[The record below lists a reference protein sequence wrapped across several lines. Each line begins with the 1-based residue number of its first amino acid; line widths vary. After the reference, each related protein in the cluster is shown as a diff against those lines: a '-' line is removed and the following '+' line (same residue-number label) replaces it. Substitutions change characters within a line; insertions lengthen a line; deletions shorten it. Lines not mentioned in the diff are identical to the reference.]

1 MSVQALDLGLEA
13 PPQRGLSL
21 PRARLDELH
30 ALLTLDPI
38 AGASP
43 SRTLFVVSEAA
54 KARLA
59 RRTCP
64 SCLETVLTAP
74 ACAVVGYDFAF
85 AVQLALSSQAAE
97 PGDTDLAIRT
107 ASLGAALQG
116 DGLIRA
122 AAALGLG
129 ATPIA
134 NFDAAALRAE
144 FFGETSATVV
154 FVCRLDLNPGSSW
167 RPECPKP

>member
-1 MSVQALDLGLEA
+1 MSAQVLDLVLER
-13 PPQRGLSL
+13 PPRPALSL

-30 ALLTLDPI
+30 ALLTLDPV

-43 SRTLFVVSEAA
+43 ARTLFVVSETA

-64 SCLETVLTAP
+64 TTSDAVLGAP
-74 ACAVVGYDFAF
+74 ACAIIGYDFAF

-97 PGDTDLAIRT
+97 PGDADLAIRI
-107 ASLGAALQG
+107 AALGAALQG
-116 DGLIRA
+116 DGLVRA
-122 AAALGLG
+122 ACALGLR

-167 RPECPKP
+167 RP